1 MIRVAMAGSMQHVNS
16 LPKVLMMYGLLRG
29 YLKKGVLGRSCRII
43 SFNDD
48 GDGRDIFATLKSGPG
63 KFGPLIPR
71 KGHKFEARKL
81 RYIYLYTKKLVPVE
95 AFSGPLDDMLI
106 DSPLHCVV
114 HLLTHRVS
122 VRRKRLAA

>member
-63 KFGPLIPR
+63 KVSL
-71 KGHKFEARKL
+71 
-81 RYIYLYTKKLVPVE
+81 LYQ
-95 AFSGPLDDMLI
+95 
-106 DSPLHCVV
+106 DSPSALSRACIKRAKPK
-114 HLLTHRVS
+114 LS
-122 VRRKRLAA
+122 VANF